1 MRTMARGRLMVPM
14 QARGHQGFRPFPSV
28 FRTACPDPT
37 QDQGLPTWLSVSGS
51 VCAAAQGLPPHGSSL
66 LTSLPVVSALCAP
79 GSRTPPSISGSGSL
93 SPVAS
98 VSVCLTFLLHS
109 SVSNPSPMGFLWDSP
124 LVVSIR
130 TRIHPDAFLLLGGFP
145 LPQGE
150 DALCSVHSV
159 RSSGS
164 LQVPL
169 PTFLLPNLQGDPVR
183 TRGAMGG
190 PPDPGHLSQDS
201 WCDGWSS

>member
-1 MRTMARGRLMVPM
+1 MRRRKEAEEDGGGGRRQRQGGAWVRTMARGRLMVPM
-14 QARGHQGFRPFPSV
+14 QAWGHQGFRPFPSV

-109 SVSNPSPMGFLWDSP
+109 KVSLIRHRWDFCG
-124 LVVSIR
+124 I
-130 TRIHPDAFLLLGGFP
+130 
-145 LPQGE
+145 
-150 DALCSVHSV
+150 
-159 RSSGS
+159 
-164 LQVPL
+164 
-169 PTFLLPNLQGDPVR
+169 
-183 TRGAMGG
+183 
-190 PPDPGHLSQDS
+190 PP
-201 WCDGWSS
+201 